1 MDPVVIVG
9 SGLAGYQS
17 AKEIRRLDREVPL
30 LLVSMDSGDFYSKP
44 MLSNAFSAGKDPDS
58 LVIKSA
64 AQMAAELDAEI
75 RTDVRVD
82 GIFPGDHEI
91 SIGGEKL
98 RYARLVLAFGADP
111 LRLHADALSVNDLS
125 GYARFRKA
133 LEGKKRVAIIGA
145 GLVGCE
151 FADDLSSSGFEVDV
165 FDIANQPLGRLV
177 TPECGKWMETAMKG
191 IAWHWGAKIAKIEKG
206 SILLED
212 GSAFQADIVLSA
224 VGLKPRVG
232 LAQDAGLECA
242 RGILVN
248 RRLETS
254 ARDVYAIGDCMEI
267 EGQVLPFVMPIM
279 HASKILAR
287 NVLGER
293 ESLVYPAMPVVVKTP
308 SCPAVV
314 SPPKAGSKGAWH
326 TEADAEGVKSV
337 FLGEDGKMLGF
348 ALCGKAVSE
357 KNLLAKELPAVL
369 S

>member
-1 MDPVVIVG
+1 MEPVVIVG

-17 AKEIRRLDREVPL
+17 AKEIRRLDRDAPL

-44 MLSNAFSAGKDPDS
+44 MLSNALSAGKTPDS
-58 LVIKSA
+58 LVIKTA
-64 AQMAAELDAEI
+64 ARMAEELDATI
-75 RTDVRVD
+75 RTDARVD
-82 GIFPGDHEI
+82 AIFPGDHEI
-91 SIGGEKL
+91 SIDGEKL
-98 RYARLVLAFGADP
+98 RYAKLVLALGADP

-125 GYARFRKA
+125 GYGKFRKA
-133 LEGKKRVAIIGA
+133 LEGKRRVAIIGA
-145 GLVGCE
+145 GLVVCE

-165 FDIANQPLGRLV
+165 FDIATQPLGRLV
-177 TPECGKWMETAMKG
+177 TPECGKWMENAMKAV
-191 IAWHWGAKIAKIEKG
+191 AWHWGAKIAKIEKG
-206 SILLED
+206 SLFLED

-224 VGLKPRVG
+224 VGLKPRIG

-248 RRLETS
+248 RQLETS

-287 NVLGER
+287 NVQGEP

-326 TEADAEGVKSV
+326 TEADADGVKSV

-348 ALCGKAVSE
+348 ALFGKAVSE